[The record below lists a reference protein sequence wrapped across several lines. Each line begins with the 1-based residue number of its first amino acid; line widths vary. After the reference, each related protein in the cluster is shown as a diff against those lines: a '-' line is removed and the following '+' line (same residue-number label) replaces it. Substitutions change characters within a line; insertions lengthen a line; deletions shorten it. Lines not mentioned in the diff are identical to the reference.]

1 MEIERLVDFEFEGVD
16 SPYFELSLSRLIEI
30 VLLMI
35 CVQLFFLS
43 LSGFT
48 GTNSDCLL
56 EVEFM
61 TSKQLV
67 EKSIKIVLFVV

>member
-1 MEIERLVDFEFEGVD
+1 
-16 SPYFELSLSRLIEI
+16 
-30 VLLMI
+30 MI

-43 LSGFT
+43 LSGFP